1 MMSVTLTAT
10 CFEVKA
16 KTDCQFGTES
26 IMPRAYEA
34 LKGIREIFAPKFSD
48 DANEKRKLLNQ
59 T

>member
-1 MMSVTLTAT
+1 VGGRVLMMT

-34 LKGIREIFAPKFSD
+34 LKGIRDIFAPKVSD
-48 DANEKRKLLNQ
+48 DGHEKRKLLNQ